1 MLAVFGS
8 VAGTYWALAN
18 VQQPTQTTDDQS
30 PPDGM
35 PKLMIHEQMRDAVIA
50 YIFANHPETSQFV
63 INQAWA
69 GGRQETGLLGAET
82 YKYQSQ
88 GWVVTIKY
96 PVIADPT
103 YDITVEYSAISDG
116 PSIPYHVDWQGTW
129 HAGSVTEE
137 EYEFAQ

>member
-1 MLAVFGS
+1 MNHKKIVSIILMLAVFGS

-30 PPDGM
+30 PPNSM
-35 PKLMIHEQMRDAVIA
+35 PKLMIHEQMRDAVIT

-63 INQAWA
+63 INLAWA
-69 GGRQETGLLGAET
+69 CGRQETGLLGAET

-96 PVIADPT
+96 
-103 YDITVEYSAISDG
+103 
-116 PSIPYHVDWQGTW
+116 
-129 HAGSVTEE
+129 
-137 EYEFAQ
+137 